1 MPNVLRDIVHH
12 FNTHHLT
19 KPDDIPL
26 VAYNL
31 WGILF
36 HQTYSNCQISQLSH
50 EFIYIQQRY
59 LDSDE
64 SRLKKPIRRQAY
76 CRTMIGSDLHRIKSV
91 VSIRLP
97 FGGAYLYGVKG
108 LHWRHHV
115 QWRNDGLRETYE
127 DESVK
132 LVLLG

>member
-1 MPNVLRDIVHH
+1 MSSRKPCAILTPTAITGYLESGTGTNLLRRHECALCAAEHLHRVWQPTSKTKRSTVPKVLREIVHY

-36 HQTYSNCQISQLSH
+36 HRTYSNCQISQLSH

-64 SRLKKPIRRQAY
+64 SRLKNHPAA
-76 CRTMIGSDLHRIKSV
+76 SLLSN
-91 VSIRLP
+91 
-97 FGGAYLYGVKG
+97 
-108 LHWRHHV
+108 
-115 QWRNDGLRETYE
+115 NDWG
-127 DESVK
+127 
-132 LVLLG
+132 